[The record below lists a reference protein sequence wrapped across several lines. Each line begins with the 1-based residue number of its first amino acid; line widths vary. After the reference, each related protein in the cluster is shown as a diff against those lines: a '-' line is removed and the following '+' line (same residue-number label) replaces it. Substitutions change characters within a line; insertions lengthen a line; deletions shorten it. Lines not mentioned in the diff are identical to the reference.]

1 MKNKTFLLLLLLVSY
16 TGIAQ
21 EKISLGR
28 FLKDHYYNQTE
39 IGFLLGRQ
47 GQINN
52 QNWSGVQQ
60 KGYQSLTAQTFNGIK
75 LNPHLIV
82 GVTVG
87 VDWYQTFQVVPIMAG
102 VRNILGNNKD
112 KTRMYLGLDIGQGFT
127 WINDQANLQT
137 IRGGLTFNP
146 SVGLLIPMKS
156 NSALTL
162 SAGYKYTSVSSFQDT
177 DFIYGTTILTENVY
191 KRMAMRLGVSF

>member
-1 MKNKTFLLLLLLVSY
+1 MKNKFILLLLLMMGY

-21 EKISLGR
+21 DKKPLGK
-28 FLKDHYYNQTE
+28 FLKENYVNQTE

-52 QNWSGVQQ
+52 QNWVGVQQ

-82 GVTVG
+82 GATVG
-87 VDWYQTFQVVPIMAG
+87 VDWYQTFQIVPIMAG
-102 VRNILGNNKD
+102 VRGILGSNKD
-112 KTRMYLGLDIGQGFT
+112 KTRMYLGLDVGKGFV
-127 WINDQANLQT
+127 WLNDEANLQT
-137 IRGGLTFNP
+137 IKGGLTFNP

-156 NSALTL
+156 GSSLTL
-162 SAGYKYTSVSSFQDT
+162 SAGYKYTSLSSFQDT
-177 DFIYGTTILTENVY
+177 DFVYGTTILREDIY
-191 KRMAMRLGVSF
+191 KRMSIRLGVSF

>member
-1 MKNKTFLLLLLLVSY
+1 MKNKFIFLLMLMIGY

-21 EKISLGR
+21 EKKPLGK
-28 FLKDHYYNQTE
+28 FLKDNYYNQTE

-52 QNWSGVQQ
+52 QNWGAPQ

-75 LNPHLIV
+75 LNPNLIV

-102 VRNILGNNKD
+102 VRSILGSNKD
-112 KTRMYLGLDIGQGFT
+112 KTRLYLSLDVGQGFT
-127 WINDQANLQT
+127 WLNDQANLQT
-137 IRGGLTFNP
+137 IKGGLTFNP

-162 SAGYKYTSVSSFQDT
+162 SAGYKYTSISSFQDT
-177 DFIYGTTILTENVY
+177 DFVYGTTILTENIY
-191 KRMAMRLGVSF
+191 KRMAIRLGVSF